1 MIPGM
6 GKVVDQLGDMNPE
19 DDMRRIEGIIN
30 SMTLDERSNPE
41 KIDRSRRNRIAS
53 GSGVEPSEVNKLLKD
68 FNSMGKM
75 MQDMATMPLKDRMK
89 AVKQMADGG
98 MMDPNAEI
106 KEKKIRSKRGPANVA
121 QLRDKKKKQRKDAR
135 KAKKRNRRK

>member
-1 MIPGM
+1 
-6 GKVVDQLGDMNPE
+6 MNPE

-30 SMTLDERSNPE
+30 SMTLDERNNPE

-53 GSGVEPSEVNKLLKD
+53 GSGVEPSDVNKLLKD
-68 FNSMGKM
+68 FNSMGKL
-75 MQDMATMPLKDRMK
+75 MQDMAGMSVRDRMK

-98 MMDPNAEI
+98 MMDPNADL
-106 KEKKIRSKRGPANVA
+106 KEKKIRSKRGPADSNA
-121 QLRDKKKKQRKDAR
+121 LRDKKKKQRKDAR

>member
-1 MIPGM
+1 
-6 GKVVDQLGDMNPE
+6 
-19 DDMRRIEGIIN
+19 
-30 SMTLDERSNPE
+30 
-41 KIDRSRRNRIAS
+41 
-53 GSGVEPSEVNKLLKD
+53 
-68 FNSMGKM
+68 
-75 MQDMATMPLKDRMK
+75 MK